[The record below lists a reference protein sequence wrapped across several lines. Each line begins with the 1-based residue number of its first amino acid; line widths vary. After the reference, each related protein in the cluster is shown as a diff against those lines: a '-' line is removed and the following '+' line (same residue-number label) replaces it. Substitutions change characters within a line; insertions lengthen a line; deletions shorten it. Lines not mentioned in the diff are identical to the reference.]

1 MPQKAAVEKHC
12 VGHIRLRVTKMMA
25 RNGLYRCMARDKA
38 SQASMI
44 QNRNIVGPMNRGKT
58 IPKLAFEDGRDGAT
72 TIFKNVVVD
81 DQESRRRNRYPE
93 IHAQSLI

>member
-1 MPQKAAVEKHC
+1 MPQKAAIEKDR
-12 VGHIRLRVTKMMA
+12 VGQSRLGVAKMMA
-25 RNGLYRCMARDKA
+25 RNGLYRCVARDKA
-38 SQASMI
+38 SQASRI

-58 IPKLAFEDGRDGAT
+58 IPKLAFEDGRDGAA
-72 TIFKNVVVD
+72 TIFKNVVMD